1 MSYLKIIKNTLMH
14 NDPTAI
20 VGLLLL
26 AAGSSSRLA
35 RPKQLLPYQG
45 QTLLRHAAEV
55 AVASP
60 CRPLVLV
67 TGALHDELL
76 PEIDGLP
83 FHVVRNDNWADGMGG
98 SIAAG
103 LADLE
108 TAVEAPKVDAIIVI
122 LCDQPLLTEEII
134 GQLIV
139 QFQATGQPVVAS
151 TYAGTQG
158 VPALFSRELFPQ
170 LLALRGASG
179 ARELL
184 QQYAHLPTVDFPGGA
199 TDVDTEAQYAALGQ

>member
-1 MSYLKIIKNTLMH
+1 MH
-14 NDPTAI
+14 NDSIAN

-45 QTLLRHAAEV
+45 QTLLRHAAQL

-103 LADLE
+103 LAELE
-108 TAVEAPKVDAIIVI
+108 TAAEGPRVDAVIVI

-139 QFQATGQPVVAS
+139 QFQATGQQVVAS
-151 TYAGTQG
+151 AYAGTQG
-158 VPALFSRELFPQ
+158 VPALFSRAIFPQ

-199 TDVDTEAQYAALGQ
+199 TDVDTEAQYAALD

>member
-1 MSYLKIIKNTLMH
+1 MH
-14 NDPTAI
+14 HDPTAT

-45 QTLLRHAAEV
+45 RTLLRHAAEV
-55 AVASP
+55 AAASP

-83 FHVVRNDNWADGMGG
+83 FHVVRNDSWADGMGG

-103 LADLE
+103 LAELE
-108 TAVEAPKVDAIIVI
+108 TAAESPPVDAVLVM
-122 LCDQPLLTEEII
+122 LCDQPLLTPEVL

-139 QFQATGQPVVAS
+139 QFQASGQEVVAS
-151 TYAGTQG
+151 AYAGTQG
-158 VPALFSRELFPQ
+158 VPALFSRAIFPQ

-184 QQYAHLPTVDFPGGA
+184 QQYAHLPPVDFPGGA
-199 TDVDTEAQYAALGQ
+199 TDVDTEAQYAALAH

>member
-1 MSYLKIIKNTLMH
+1 MH
-14 NDPTAI
+14 HDPIAQ

-45 QTLLRHAAEV
+45 QTLLRRAAEV

-76 PEIDGLP
+76 PEIKDLP
-83 FHVVRNDNWADGMGG
+83 FHVVRNDAWADGMGG

-103 LADLE
+103 LAELE
-108 TAVEAPKVDAIIVI
+108 TAAETPPVDAVIVM
-122 LCDQPLLTEEII
+122 LCDQPLLTEDVL
-134 GQLIV
+134 GRLIV

-151 TYAGTQG
+151 AYAGTQG
-158 VPALFSRELFPQ
+158 VPALFGRAVFPQ
-170 LLALRGASG
+170 LLALRGTGG

-184 QQYAHLPTVDFPGGA
+184 QQYNHLPTIDFPGGA
-199 TDVDTEAQYAALGQ
+199 TDVDTEAQYAALGG

>member
-1 MSYLKIIKNTLMH
+1 MH
-14 NDPTAI
+14 HDPIAQ

-45 QTLLRHAAEV
+45 QTLLRRAAEV

-67 TGALHDELL
+67 TGALHEELL
-76 PEIDGLP
+76 PEMEGLP
-83 FHVVRNDNWADGMGG
+83 FHVVRNDAWADGMGG

-103 LADLE
+103 LAELE
-108 TAVEAPKVDAIIVI
+108 TAAEAARVDAVIVI
-122 LCDQPLLTEEII
+122 LCDQPLLTEDVL
-134 GQLIV
+134 GRLIV
-139 QFQATGQPVVAS
+139 QFQATGQPVVAAA
-151 TYAGTQG
+151 YAGTQG
-158 VPALFSRELFPQ
+158 VPALFGRAVFPQ

-199 TDVDTEAQYAALGQ
+199 TDVDTEAQYAALGG

>member
-1 MSYLKIIKNTLMH
+1 MH
-14 NDPTAI
+14 HDPIAQ

-45 QTLLRHAAEV
+45 QTLLRRAAEV

-76 PEIDGLP
+76 PEIEGLP
-83 FHVVRNDNWADGMGG
+83 FHVVRNDAWADGMGG

-103 LADLE
+103 LAELE
-108 TAVEAPKVDAIIVI
+108 TAAEAAPVDAIIVM
-122 LCDQPLLTEEII
+122 LCDQPLLTEDVL
-134 GQLIV
+134 GRLIV

-151 TYAGTQG
+151 AYAGTQG
-158 VPALFSRELFPQ
+158 VPALFGRDVFPQ

-184 QQYAHLPTVDFPGGA
+184 QQYAHLPTVDFPGGT
-199 TDVDTEAQYAALGQ
+199 TDVDTEAQYAALGG

>member
-1 MSYLKIIKNTLMH
+1 MH

-20 VGLLLL
+20 AGLLLL

-45 QTLLRHAAEV
+45 KTLLRHAAEV
-55 AVASP
+55 AAASP

-76 PEIDGLP
+76 PEIEGLP

-103 LADLE
+103 LAELE
-108 TAVEAPKVDAIIVI
+108 TAAEGPKVDAVVVI
-122 LCDQPLLTEEII
+122 LCDQPLLNEDVI

-151 TYAGTQG
+151 AYAGIQG
-158 VPALFSRELFPQ
+158 VPALFGRAVFPQ
-170 LLALRGASG
+170 LLDLRGANG

-184 QQYAHLPTVDFPGGA
+184 QQYAHLPAIDFPGGA
-199 TDVDTEAQYAALGQ
+199 TDVDTAAQYEALAK

>member
-1 MSYLKIIKNTLMH
+1 MH
-14 NDPTAI
+14 NDPTAS

-35 RPKQLLPYQG
+35 RPKQLLSYQG
-45 QTLLRHAAEV
+45 HTLLRHAAEV
-55 AVASP
+55 ATASP

-76 PEIDGLP
+76 PEIEGLP
-83 FHVVRNDNWADGMGG
+83 FHVVRNDAWADGMGG

-103 LADLE
+103 LQELE
-108 TAVEAPKVDAIIVI
+108 SAFEVHNVDAVVVM
-122 LCDQPLLTEEII
+122 LCDQPLLMPEVI
-134 GQLIV
+134 GELIV

-151 TYAGTQG
+151 AYAGTQG
-158 VPALFSRELFPQ
+158 VPALFSREIFPQ
-170 LLALRGASG
+170 LLELRGAAG

-184 QQYAHLPTVDFPGGA
+184 QQYAHLPTIAFPGGA
-199 TDVDTEAQYAALGQ
+199 TDVDTEAQYAALG

>member
-1 MSYLKIIKNTLMH
+1 MH
-14 NDPTAI
+14 HDPTAT

-55 AVASP
+55 ATASP

-83 FHVVRNDNWADGMGG
+83 FHVVRNDSWADGMGG

-103 LADLE
+103 LAELESAAE
-108 TAVEAPKVDAIIVI
+108 TAASTAKVDAVIVI
-122 LCDQPLLTEEII
+122 LCDQPLLTPEII
-134 GQLIV
+134 GELIV
-139 QFQATGQPVVAS
+139 QFQATRQPVVAS
-151 TYAGTQG
+151 AYAGTQG
-158 VPALFSRELFPQ
+158 VPALFSREIFSQ
-170 LLALRGASG
+170 LLELRGAAG

-199 TDVDTEAQYAALGQ
+199 TDVDTEAQYAALG

>member
-1 MSYLKIIKNTLMH
+1 MH
-14 NDPTAI
+14 HDPTAT

-45 QTLLRHAAEV
+45 RTLLRHAAEV
-55 AVASP
+55 AAASP

-76 PEIDGLP
+76 PEVEGLP
-83 FHVVRNDNWADGMGG
+83 FHVVRNDAWADGMGS

-103 LADLE
+103 LAELE
-108 TAVEAPKVDAIIVI
+108 TAVEAPKVDAVLVM
-122 LCDQPLLTEEII
+122 LCDQPLLTEDII

-139 QFQATGQPVVAS
+139 QFQATGQPVVACS
-151 TYAGTQG
+151 YAGVQA
-158 VPALFSRELFPQ
+158 VPALFSRAVFPQ
-170 LLALRGASG
+170 LLALNGAAG

-199 TDVDTEAQYAALGQ
+199 TDVDTESQYAALGE

>member
-1 MSYLKIIKNTLMH
+1 MH
-14 NDPTAI
+14 NDPVATI
-20 VGLLLL
+20 GLILL
-26 AAGSSSRLA
+26 AAGSSSRLG

-55 AVASP
+55 AVATP

-83 FHVVRNDNWADGMGG
+83 FHVVRNDNWADGMAS

-103 LADLE
+103 LAELE
-108 TAVEAPKVDAIIVI
+108 TAAEGPQVDAVVVI
-122 LCDQPLLTEEII
+122 LCDQPLLTPEVI
-134 GQLIV
+134 GELIV
-139 QFQATGQPVVAS
+139 QFQATKQPVVAS
-151 TYAGTQG
+151 SYSGIKG
-158 VPALFSRELFPQ
+158 VPALFSRDIFPQ
-170 LLALRGASG
+170 LRTLNGAAG

-184 QQYAHLPTVDFPGGA
+184 QQYKHLPAVDFPGGA
-199 TDVDTEAQYAALGQ
+199 TDVDTLEQYAALAK

>member
-1 MSYLKIIKNTLMH
+1 MH

-45 QTLLRHAAEV
+45 KTLLRHAAEV
-55 AVASP
+55 AAASS

-76 PEIDGLP
+76 PEIEGLP

-103 LADLE
+103 LAELE
-108 TAVEAPKVDAIIVI
+108 TAAEGPKVDAVVVI
-122 LCDQPLLTEEII
+122 LCDQPLLNEDVI

-151 TYAGTQG
+151 AYAGIQG
-158 VPALFSRELFPQ
+158 VPALFGRAVFPQ
-170 LLALRGASG
+170 LLDLRGANG

-184 QQYAHLPTVDFPGGA
+184 QQYAHLPAIDFPGGA
-199 TDVDTEAQYAALGQ
+199 TDVDTAAQYEALAK

>member
-1 MSYLKIIKNTLMH
+1 MH
-14 NDPTAI
+14 YDHLAT

-26 AAGSSSRLA
+26 AAGSSSRLG

-45 QTLLRHAAEV
+45 QTLLRYAAEV
-55 AVASP
+55 ATASP

-76 PEIDGLP
+76 PEITGLP
-83 FHVVRNDNWADGMGG
+83 FHVVRNDGWADGMGG

-103 LADLE
+103 IAELE
-108 TAVEAPKVDAIIVI
+108 TAAETAPVDAVVVI
-122 LCDQPLLTEEII
+122 LCDQPLLTPEVI
-134 GQLIV
+134 GELIV

-151 TYAGTQG
+151 SYAGIKG
-158 VPALFSRELFPQ
+158 VPALFSRAVFPQ
-170 LLALRGASG
+170 LRALQGATG

-184 QQYAHLPTVDFPGGA
+184 QHYAHLPAIDFPGGA
-199 TDVDTEAQYAALGQ
+199 TDVDTAAQYAALME

>member
-1 MSYLKIIKNTLMH
+1 MH
-14 NDPTAI
+14 NDSIAT

-45 QTLLRHAAEV
+45 KTLLRHAAEV

-76 PEIDGLP
+76 PEIAGLP
-83 FHVVRNDNWADGMGG
+83 FHVVRNDSWADGMGG

-103 LADLE
+103 LAELE
-108 TAVEAPKVDAIIVI
+108 TAAEGPTVDAVVVM

-151 TYAGTQG
+151 AYAGTLG
-158 VPALFSRELFPQ
+158 VPALFGRAVFPQ

-184 QQYAHLPTVDFPGGA
+184 QQYAHLPSVAFPGGA
-199 TDVDTEAQYAALGQ
+199 TDVDTEAQYAALAP

>member
-1 MSYLKIIKNTLMH
+1 MH
-14 NDPTAI
+14 HDPTAT

-45 QTLLRHAAEV
+45 STLLRHAAEV
-55 AVASP
+55 AAASP
-60 CRPLVLV
+60 CRPLALV

-76 PEIDGLP
+76 PEVEGLP
-83 FHVVRNDNWADGMGG
+83 FHVVRNDAWMDGMGS

-103 LADLE
+103 LQELE
-108 TAVEAPKVDAIIVI
+108 TAAEAPKMDAVVI
-122 LCDQPLLTEEII
+122 MLCDQPLVTDEVI

-139 QFQATGQPVVAS
+139 QFQATGQPVVACS
-151 TYAGTQG
+151 YASTQG
-158 VPALFSRELFPQ
+158 VPALFGRELFPQ
-170 LLALRGASG
+170 LLELRGANG

-199 TDVDTEAQYAALGQ
+199 TDVDTEAQYAALGE

>member
-1 MSYLKIIKNTLMH
+1 MH
-14 NDPTAI
+14 NDPTAT

-35 RPKQLLPYQG
+35 RPKQLLPYHG
-45 QTLLRHAAEV
+45 QTLLRRAAEV
-55 AVASP
+55 AAASP

-83 FHVVRNDNWADGMGG
+83 FHVIRNDAWADGMGG

-103 LADLE
+103 LAELE
-108 TAVEAPKVDAIIVI
+108 TAAEAPKVDAIVVI
-122 LCDQPLLTEEII
+122 LCDQPLLSEEVI

-158 VPALFSRELFPQ
+158 VPALFSREVFPQ

-184 QQYAHLPTVDFPGGA
+184 QQYNHLPTVDFPGGA
-199 TDVDTEAQYAALGQ
+199 TDVDTEAQYAALQE

>member
-1 MSYLKIIKNTLMH
+1 MH
-14 NDPTAI
+14 NDPIAA

-45 QTLLRHAAEV
+45 GTLLRRAAEV
-55 AVASP
+55 AAASP

-76 PEIDGLP
+76 PEIAGLP
-83 FHVVRNDNWADGMGG
+83 FHVIRNDAWADGMGG

-103 LADLE
+103 LAELE
-108 TAVEAPKVDAIIVI
+108 SASEGPPVDAVVVM
-122 LCDQPLLTEEII
+122 LCDQPLVDEDVI
-134 GQLIV
+134 GRLIV
-139 QFQATGQPVVAS
+139 QFQATGQPVVAC

-158 VPALFSRELFPQ
+158 VPALFGRALFPQ

-184 QQYAHLPTVDFPGGA
+184 QQHAHLPAVDFPGGA
-199 TDVDTEAQYAALGQ
+199 VDVDTEAQYAALGQ

>member
-1 MSYLKIIKNTLMH
+1 MH
-14 NDPTAI
+14 NDPIAT

-45 QTLLRHAAEV
+45 QTLLRRAAEV
-55 AVASP
+55 AAASP

-76 PEIDGLP
+76 PEIEGLP
-83 FHVVRNDNWADGMGG
+83 FHVVRNDNWADGMGS

-103 LADLE
+103 LAELE
-108 TAVEAPKVDAIIVI
+108 TAAEAPRVDAVVVM
-122 LCDQPLLTEEII
+122 LCDQPLLTEEVI

-151 TYAGTQG
+151 AYADTKG
-158 VPALFSRELFPQ
+158 VPALFSRAVFPQ
-170 LLALRGASG
+170 LLDLQGASG

>member
-1 MSYLKIIKNTLMH
+1 MH
-14 NDPTAI
+14 NDSIAN

-45 QTLLRHAAEV
+45 QTLLRHAAQL

-83 FHVVRNDNWADGMGG
+83 FHVVRNDSWADGMGG

-103 LADLE
+103 LAELE
-108 TAVEAPKVDAIIVI
+108 TAAEGPQVDAVIVI

-139 QFQATGQPVVAS
+139 QFQATGQQVVAS
-151 TYAGTQG
+151 AYAGTQG
-158 VPALFSRELFPQ
+158 VPALFSRAIFPQ

-184 QQYAHLPTVDFPGGA
+184 QQYAHLPTIDFPGGA
-199 TDVDTEAQYAALGQ
+199 TDVDTEAQYAALG

>member
-1 MSYLKIIKNTLMH
+1 MH
-14 NDPTAI
+14 NDPLAT

-55 AVASP
+55 AAASP

-83 FHVVRNDNWADGMGG
+83 FHVVRNDAWADGMGG

-103 LADLE
+103 LQELE
-108 TAVEAPKVDAIIVI
+108 SATEGPRVDAVVVM
-122 LCDQPLLTEEII
+122 LCDQPLVSEEII

-151 TYAGTQG
+151 AYAGTQG
-158 VPALFSRELFPQ
+158 VPALFGREAFPQ

-184 QQYAHLPTVDFPGGA
+184 QQYNHLPAIDFPGGA

>member
-1 MSYLKIIKNTLMH
+1 MH
-14 NDPTAI
+14 NDPLAT

-45 QTLLRHAAEV
+45 KTLLRHAAEV

-67 TGALHDELL
+67 TGALHDGLL
-76 PEIDGLP
+76 PEIAGLP

-103 LADLE
+103 LAELE
-108 TAVEAPKVDAIIVI
+108 TAAEGPKADAVVVI
-122 LCDQPLLTEEII
+122 LCDQPLLTPEVI
-134 GQLIV
+134 GELIV
-139 QFQATGQPVVAS
+139 QFQATRQPVVAS
-151 TYAGTQG
+151 AYAGIQG
-158 VPALFSRELFPQ
+158 VPALFGRAIFPQ

-184 QQYAHLPTVDFPGGA
+184 QQYAHLPSVAFPGGA
-199 TDVDTEAQYAALGQ
+199 TDVDTEAQYAALAP

>member
-1 MSYLKIIKNTLMH
+1 MH
-14 NDPTAI
+14 HDPIAQ

-35 RPKQLLPYQG
+35 RPKQLRPYQG

-55 AVASP
+55 AAASP

-76 PEIDGLP
+76 PEVEGLP
-83 FHVVRNDNWADGMGG
+83 FHVVRNETWADGMGG

-103 LADLE
+103 LQALEADHE
-108 TAVEAPKVDAIIVI
+108 SPPVEAVVVI
-122 LCDQPLLTEEII
+122 LCDQPLLTEDII
-134 GQLIV
+134 GQFIV
-139 QFQATGQPVVAS
+139 QFQATGQPVVAA

-158 VPALFSRELFPQ
+158 VPALFSRAVFPQ

-184 QQYAHLPTVDFPGGA
+184 QQYQHLPTVDFPGGA

>member
-1 MSYLKIIKNTLMH
+1 MH
-14 NDPTAI
+14 HDPTAT

-55 AVASP
+55 AAASP

-76 PEIDGLP
+76 PEIDGLS
-83 FHVVRNDNWADGMGG
+83 FHVVRNDSWADGMGG

-103 LADLE
+103 LAELE
-108 TAVEAPKVDAIIVI
+108 TASEAAKVDAVIVI
-122 LCDQPLLTEEII
+122 LCDQPLLTDEVI

-151 TYAGTQG
+151 AYAGTQG
-158 VPALFSRELFPQ
+158 VPALFSREIFGQ
-170 LLALRGASG
+170 LLELRGAAG

-184 QQYAHLPTVDFPGGA
+184 PTVDFAGGA
-199 TDVDTEAQYAALGQ
+199 TDVDTEAQYAALSE

>member
-1 MSYLKIIKNTLMH
+1 MH
-14 NDPTAI
+14 HDPIAT

-55 AVASP
+55 ATASP

-83 FHVVRNDNWADGMGG
+83 FHVVRNDAWADGMGG

-103 LADLE
+103 LQELE
-108 TAVEAPKVDAIIVI
+108 TASEAAKVDAIVVI
-122 LCDQPLLTEEII
+122 LCDQPLLTDEVI

-151 TYAGTQG
+151 AYAGTQG
-158 VPALFSRELFPQ
+158 VPALFSREIFPQ
-170 LLALRGASG
+170 LLELRGAAG

-184 QQYAHLPTVDFPGGA
+184 QQYAHLSTVAFPGGA
-199 TDVDTEAQYAALGQ
+199 TDVDTEAQYAALGE

>member
-1 MSYLKIIKNTLMH
+1 MSRTFFCVRYFVSHSAVQQRTLLMH

-76 PEIDGLP
+76 PEIEGLP

-103 LADLE
+103 LQELE
-108 TAVEAPKVDAIIVI
+108 TASEGPKVDAVVVM
-122 LCDQPLLTEEII
+122 LCDQPLLTEDII

-139 QFQATGQPVVAS
+139 QFQATGQPV
-151 TYAGTQG
+151 
-158 VPALFSRELFPQ
+158 
-170 LLALRGASG
+170 
-179 ARELL
+179 
-184 QQYAHLPTVDFPGGA
+184 
-199 TDVDTEAQYAALGQ
+199 

>member
-1 MSYLKIIKNTLMH
+1 MH
-14 NDPTAI
+14 NDPAATI
-20 VGLLLL
+20 GLILL
-26 AAGSSSRLA
+26 AAGASSRLG

-55 AVASP
+55 AVATP

-76 PEIDGLP
+76 PEIEGLP
-83 FHVVRNDNWADGMGG
+83 FHVVRNDNWADGMAG

-103 LADLE
+103 LAELE
-108 TAVEAPKVDAIIVI
+108 TAAEGSRVEAIVVM
-122 LCDQPLLTEEII
+122 LCDQPLLTPEVI
-134 GQLIV
+134 GELIM

-151 TYAGTQG
+151 AYSGIKG
-158 VPALFSRELFPQ
+158 VPALFSRAIFTDLRE
-170 LLALRGASG
+170 LRGANG

-184 QQYAHLPTVDFPGGA
+184 QQHAQLPAVDFPGGA
-199 TDVDTEAQYAALGQ
+199 TDVDTEAQYAALR

>member
-1 MSYLKIIKNTLMH
+1 MH
-14 NDPTAI
+14 HDPTAT

-35 RPKQLLPYQG
+35 RPKQLLPYLG
-45 QTLLRHAAEV
+45 QTLLRHAADV
-55 AVASP
+55 AAASP

-103 LADLE
+103 LAELE
-108 TAVEAPKVDAIIVI
+108 TASEAAKVDAVIVM
-122 LCDQPLLTEEII
+122 LCDQPLLTDEVI

-139 QFQATGQPVVAS
+139 QFQATGQPVVAAA
-151 TYAGTQG
+151 YAGTQG
-158 VPALFSRELFPQ
+158 VPALFSREIFPA
-170 LLALRGASG
+170 LLDLRGASG

>member
-1 MSYLKIIKNTLMH
+1 MH
-14 NDPTAI
+14 HDPTAT

-55 AVASP
+55 AAASP

-83 FHVVRNDNWADGMGG
+83 FHVVRNDSWADGMGG

-103 LADLE
+103 LAELE
-108 TAVEAPKVDAIIVI
+108 TASEAAKVDAVIVI
-122 LCDQPLLTEEII
+122 LCDQPLLTDEVI

-151 TYAGTQG
+151 AYAGTQG
-158 VPALFSRELFPQ
+158 VPALFSREIFGQ
-170 LLALRGASG
+170 LLELRGAAG

-184 QQYAHLPTVDFPGGA
+184 QQYAHLPTVDFAGGA
-199 TDVDTEAQYAALGQ
+199 TDVDTEAQYAALNE

>member
-1 MSYLKIIKNTLMH
+1 MH
-14 NDPTAI
+14 NDSTAT

-35 RPKQLLPYQG
+35 RPKQLLAYQG

-103 LADLE
+103 LAELE
-108 TAVEAPKVDAIIVI
+108 TAAEGPKVDAVIVI
-122 LCDQPLLTEEII
+122 LCDQPLLTEEVI

-151 TYAGTQG
+151 AYAGTQG
-158 VPALFSRELFPQ
+158 VPALFGREIFPA

-199 TDVDTEAQYAALGQ
+199 TDVDTEAQYAALEG

>member
-1 MSYLKIIKNTLMH
+1 MH
-14 NDPTAI
+14 HDPTAT

-35 RPKQLLPYQG
+35 RPKQLLQYQD
-45 QTLLRHAAEV
+45 QTLLRRAAEV
-55 AVASP
+55 AAASP

-83 FHVVRNDNWADGMGG
+83 FHVVRNDAWADGMGG

-103 LADLE
+103 LAELE
-108 TAVEAPKVDAIIVI
+108 AASEAAKVDAVVVI
-122 LCDQPLLTEEII
+122 LCDQPLLSEEVL

-151 TYAGTQG
+151 AYGGTQG

-170 LLALRGASG
+170 LLELRGATG

-184 QQYAHLPTVDFPGGA
+184 QQYKHLPTVDFPGGV
-199 TDVDTEAQYAALGQ
+199 TDVDTEAQYAALG

>member
-1 MSYLKIIKNTLMH
+1 MH
-14 NDPTAI
+14 HDPTAT
-20 VGLLLL
+20 VGLILL

-35 RPKQLLPYQG
+35 RPKQLLQYQG

-55 AVASP
+55 AAASP

-76 PEIDGLP
+76 SEIDGLP
-83 FHVVRNDNWADGMGG
+83 FHVVRNDAWADGMGG

-103 LADLE
+103 LAELE
-108 TAVEAPKVDAIIVI
+108 TAAETAAATAKVDAVVVM
-122 LCDQPLLTEEII
+122 LCDQPLLTPEVI
-134 GQLIV
+134 GELIV

-151 TYAGTQG
+151 AYGGTQG

-170 LLALRGASG
+170 LLELRGATG
-179 ARELL
+179 AREML
-184 QQYAHLPTVDFPGGA
+184 QQYKHLPTVDFAGGT
-199 TDVDTEAQYAALGQ
+199 TDVDTEAQYAALG

>member
-1 MSYLKIIKNTLMH
+1 MH

-45 QTLLRHAAEV
+45 KTLLRHAAEV
-55 AVASP
+55 AAASP

-76 PEIDGLP
+76 PEIEGLP

-103 LADLE
+103 LAELE
-108 TAVEAPKVDAIIVI
+108 TAAEGPKVDAVVVI
-122 LCDQPLLTEEII
+122 LCDQPLLNEDVI

-151 TYAGTQG
+151 AYAGIQG
-158 VPALFSRELFPQ
+158 VPALFGRAVFPQ
-170 LLALRGASG
+170 LLDLRGANG

-184 QQYAHLPTVDFPGGA
+184 QQYAHLPAIDFPGGA
-199 TDVDTEAQYAALGQ
+199 TDVDTAAQYEALAK

>member
-1 MSYLKIIKNTLMH
+1 MH
-14 NDPTAI
+14 HDSIAT

-55 AVASP
+55 AAASP

-76 PEIDGLP
+76 PEIEGLP
-83 FHVVRNDNWADGMGG
+83 FHVVRNDAWADGMGG

-103 LADLE
+103 LQELE
-108 TAVEAPKVDAIIVI
+108 SAFEVHNVDAVVVM
-122 LCDQPLLTEEII
+122 LCDQPLLMPEVI
-134 GQLIV
+134 GELIV

-151 TYAGTQG
+151 AYAGTQG
-158 VPALFSRELFPQ
+158 VPALFSREIFPQ
-170 LLALRGASG
+170 LLELRGAAG

-184 QQYAHLPTVDFPGGA
+184 QQYAHLPTIAFPGGA
-199 TDVDTEAQYAALGQ
+199 TDVDTEAQYAALG

>member
-1 MSYLKIIKNTLMH
+1 MH
-14 NDPTAI
+14 HDPTAT

-55 AVASP
+55 AAASP

-83 FHVVRNDNWADGMGG
+83 FHVVRNDSWADGMGG

-103 LADLE
+103 LAELE
-108 TAVEAPKVDAIIVI
+108 TASEAAKVDAVIVI
-122 LCDQPLLTEEII
+122 LCDQPLLTDEVI

-151 TYAGTQG
+151 AYAGTQG
-158 VPALFSRELFPQ
+158 VPALFSREIFGQ
-170 LLALRGASG
+170 LLELRGAAG

-184 QQYAHLPTVDFPGGA
+184 QQYAHLPTVDFAGGA
-199 TDVDTEAQYAALGQ
+199 TDVDTEAQYAALSE

>member
-1 MSYLKIIKNTLMH
+1 MH
-14 NDPTAI
+14 NDPIAA

-83 FHVVRNDNWADGMGG
+83 FHVVRNDAWADGMGG

-108 TAVEAPKVDAIIVI
+108 TAAEGPKVDAVVVI

-151 TYAGTQG
+151 SYAGTQG
-158 VPALFSRELFPQ
+158 VPALFSRAVFPQ

-184 QQYAHLPTVDFPGGA
+184 QQYSHLPTVNFPGGA
-199 TDVDTEAQYAALGQ
+199 IDVDTEAQYAALGG

>member
-1 MSYLKIIKNTLMH
+1 MH
-14 NDPTAI
+14 NDPTAL

-55 AVASP
+55 AGASP

-83 FHVVRNDNWADGMGG
+83 FHVVRNDSWADGMGG
-98 SIAAG
+98 SIAVG
-103 LADLE
+103 LAELE
-108 TAVEAPKVDAIIVI
+108 TASETAKVEAVVVI
-122 LCDQPLLTEEII
+122 LCDQPLLTPELI
-134 GQLIV
+134 GELIV
-139 QFQATGQPVVAS
+139 QFQSTQQPVVAS
-151 TYAGTQG
+151 TYAGIQG
-158 VPALFSRELFPQ
+158 VPALFSRAVFPQ
-170 LLALRGASG
+170 LLELRGANG

-184 QQYAHLPTVDFPGGA
+184 QQYAHLPAVDFPGGA
-199 TDVDTEAQYAALGQ
+199 TDVDTAAQYAALSQ

>member
-1 MSYLKIIKNTLMH
+1 MH
-14 NDPTAI
+14 NDPLAT

-55 AVASP
+55 AAASP

-76 PEIDGLP
+76 PEIEGLP
-83 FHVVRNDNWADGMGG
+83 FHVVRNDAWADGMGG

-103 LADLE
+103 LAELE
-108 TAVEAPKVDAIIVI
+108 SASEEPAVDAIVVM
-122 LCDQPLLTEEII
+122 LCDQPLVSEEVI
-134 GQLIV
+134 GALIV
-139 QFQATGQPVVAS
+139 QFQATRQPVVAS
-151 TYAGTQG
+151 AYAGTQG
-158 VPALFSRELFPQ
+158 VPALFGREVFPQ

-184 QQYAHLPTVDFPGGA
+184 QQYAHLPTVAFPGGA
-199 TDVDTEAQYAALGQ
+199 TDVDTEAQYAALAQ